1 MQRVTS
7 SKDLAKALE
16 HAKRENLEVA
26 FVPTMG
32 ALHEGHLSLVA
43 EARKHTPFVVVS
55 IFVNPLQ
62 FGIGEDFDKYPRT
75 IEEDAAKLEAI
86 GVDVLYTPTVNDL
99 YKSNMEIT
107 AHAGSIGEVL
117 EGGDRLGHF
126 DGVLTVVSRLFDA
139 VKPKYA
145 VFGQKDAQQVFLI
158 KQMVKADY
166 PQIEIVVGPTIR
178 DENGLALSSRNV
190 YLSEE
195 ELKAATQIS
204 AALRAGKTA
213 SVTSET
219 GKITAAI
226 QTAETAL
233 LAIPQAKLG
242 YISLVDAKTFEPV
255 LDDFEGPALLLAAVV
270 VGKTRLIDNIEITF

>member
-1 MQRVTS
+1 MQRATS
-7 SKDLAKALE
+7 SKELAEALE
-16 HAKRENLEVA
+16 VAKRENLEVA

-32 ALHEGHLSLVA
+32 ALHEGHLSLVS

-107 AHAGSIGEVL
+107 AHAGLIGEVL

-158 KQMVKADY
+158 KQMAKADY

-204 AALRAGKTA
+204 AALRSGKSA
-213 SVTSET
+213 SVSATT
-219 GKITAAI
+219 GKITAAV
-226 QTAETAL
+226 QAAETAL